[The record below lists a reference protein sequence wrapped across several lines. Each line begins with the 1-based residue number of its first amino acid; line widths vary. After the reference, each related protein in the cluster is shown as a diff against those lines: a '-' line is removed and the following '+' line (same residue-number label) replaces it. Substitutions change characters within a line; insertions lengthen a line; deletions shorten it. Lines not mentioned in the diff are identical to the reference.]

1 MQLASRESETL
12 ALDTQLTFLTTIAM
26 HLLTLTQDAALR
38 DVLRATLGEA
48 GCEFHPSDASA
59 AVLEEALS
67 GKPDV
72 LLYDTAGR
80 GEAGMAFLRDYAERA
95 DRIPLLVLCSAGDRE
110 VGLQAVKL
118 GAFDYALRPISMDDL
133 GTRLRRLQETEHL
146 KRETVALRTAL
157 ERNAARSTLIAES
170 PALMRLRD
178 VAQSKAGN
186 REPILVVGERGSGK
200 RTLAEFIHR
209 LDSLRKTPV
218 GVITCSGVG
227 ERLFDST
234 GWREAK
240 DSGTAILDGVDQLS
254 RTQQDAVAA
263 FLAREAAQPSENGHR
278 PPRVIA
284 LSEVMLNEPAQ
295 RRDFS
300 PALYQCFSSNVFV
313 MPALRE
319 HAADVPALLAHFA
332 QRTAQ
337 RLGRP
342 VSVSPRALAML
353 AVYPW
358 PGNVAE
364 LESAVERAAL
374 LGGNARLEYADFGL
388 VPGLAGPGESPAGAL
403 ELKPQ
408 VEAFERQV
416 MMQAL
421 NASKGNRQAAAKL
434 LGISLR
440 TLFYKIKRYSVDA

>member
-1 MQLASRESETL
+1 
-12 ALDTQLTFLTTIAM
+12 M

-38 DVLRATLGEA
+38 DLLRATLGET
-48 GCEFHPSDASA
+48 GCEFHPADLASA
-59 AVLEEALS
+59 ALENALA
-67 GKPDV
+67 GKPDA
-72 LLYDTAGR
+72 LLYDLAGR
-80 GEAGMAFLRDYAERA
+80 GEAGMVFLRSYAERA
-95 DRIPLLVLCSAGDRE
+95 DRIPLLVVCPAADRE
-110 VGLQAVKL
+110 PGLQAVRL
-118 GAFDYALRPISMDDL
+118 GAFDYVLRPVSMDEL
-133 GTRLRRLQETEHL
+133 GTRLRRIQETEHL
-146 KRETVALRTAL
+146 RRETVALRNAL

-170 PALMRLRD
+170 PAMTRLRD
-178 VAQSKAGN
+178 AAQSKAGG
-186 REPILVVGERGSGK
+186 REPILIVGERGSGK

-227 ERLFDST
+227 ERLFEST
-234 GWREAK
+234 GWREAR
-240 DSGTAILDGVDQLS
+240 DSGTAILDGVEQLS
-254 RTQQDAVAA
+254 RTQQDALAA
-263 FLAREAAQPSENGHR
+263 FLAREAVQPSENGHR

-284 LSEVMLNEPAQ
+284 LSEVMLNEPAM
-295 RRDFS
+295 RREFS
-300 PALYQCFSSNVFV
+300 SALFQCFASNVFV
-313 MPALRE
+313 MPALRD

-364 LESAVERAAL
+364 LEAAVERAAL
-374 LGGNARLEYADFGL
+374 LGGSGRLEYADFGL
-388 VPGLAGPGESPAGAL
+388 VPGLAGPGDSPPGAL

-416 MMQAL
+416 LMQAL
-421 NASKGNRQAAAKL
+421 SATKGNRQAAAKL

-440 TLFYKIKRYSVDA
+440 TLFYKIKRYGVEGKESHGQLQPMSAKH